1 MNNETI
7 EIHQYIGDKNV
18 KRRNKVAI
26 HTPHDHKHTVGYYH
40 AGTADD
46 VRAAIDAALAAR
58 TDWANMSWENRA
70 AIFLKAA
77 DLIAG
82 PYRAKINA
90 ATMIGQSKTAFQAEI
105 DSACELIDFLR
116 FNVEYMT
123 QIYADQPISSEG
135 VWNRVE
141 YRPLEGFK
149 IGRA

>member
-18 KRRNKVAI
+18 KSGNKVAI
-26 HTPHDHKHTVGYYH
+26 HPPHDHKHTVGYYH
-40 AGTADD
+40 AGTTDD
-46 VRAAIDAALAAR
+46 IRAAIDAALAAR

-105 DSACELIDFLR
+105 DSACELIDRKSTRL
-116 FNVEYMT
+116 NSSHV
-123 QIYADQPISSEG
+123 AIS
-135 VWNRVE
+135 
-141 YRPLEGFK
+141 Y
-149 IGRA
+149 